1 MRPSTFFAESLKTAW
16 ANKVPSALIMVLVA
30 VMCATTLATVGR
42 TAAAESL
49 LADRLNSAGSRII
62 TITEPAAN
70 SQGLINP
77 ATVSQASHLSTV
89 DRAIGSLTAI
99 DVLNG
104 PIGDGGT
111 RVPAWG
117 IEGSLEDVMTLTAGR
132 WPMPGEALVS
142 HTAMEDLGMDHP
154 AGWVQS
160 PASDSGE
167 NWSVVGMF
175 EPRPPFERY
184 DAGIIYP
191 TEPETNELTT
201 LHVISTNS
209 RVVGATQMTLLSM
222 LDPPAPD
229 HLTVNSPV
237 SLAALQTELS
247 SDFTTFSRALLFG
260 VFGTGGLLVATVTLA
275 DVLVRRADLG
285 RRRALG
291 ATRTIITALVVTRTL
306 IPSLLGATIGAIVGV
321 GLTIALEA
329 IPPWE
334 FVLGTAVLAVLTTT
348 LSAVAP
354 AVYASRQDPVRV
366 LRTP

>member
-1 MRPSTFFAESLKTAW
+1 
-16 ANKVPSALIMVLVA
+16 
-30 VMCATTLATVGR
+30 
-42 TAAAESL
+42 
-49 LADRLNSAGSRII
+49 
-62 TITEPAAN
+62 
-70 SQGLINP
+70 
-77 ATVSQASHLSTV
+77 
-89 DRAIGSLTAI
+89 
-99 DVLNG
+99 
-104 PIGDGGT
+104 
-111 RVPAWG
+111 
-117 IEGSLEDVMTLTAGR
+117 
-132 WPMPGEALVS
+132 
-142 HTAMEDLGMDHP
+142 
-154 AGWVQS
+154 
-160 PASDSGE
+160 
-167 NWSVVGMF
+167 
-175 EPRPPFERY
+175 
-184 DAGIIYP
+184 
-191 TEPETNELTT
+191 
-201 LHVISTNS
+201 
-209 RVVGATQMTLLSM
+209 M